1 MYMKKLM
8 CLLMFLAL
16 GMAHGLCQDYD
27 IRVENQGDGGKYYV
41 AVTTV
46 LDKKQ
51 NKEALEYLKKMAVEG
66 VMLRGVA
73 GAKGYPSQKPLIE
86 NPTAK
91 VTHKD
96 FFEAFNNDRLYL
108 NYVYLENESV
118 SVTQLP
124 KKKFEVSARLL
135 VDKESLLHLL
145 EEAGIVEGFSNL
157 W

>member
-1 MYMKKLM
+1 MKKLM
-8 CLLMFLAL
+8 CLLAFLAFGL
-16 GMAHGLCQDYD
+16 AHGFCQDYD
-27 IRVENQGDGGKYYV
+27 IRVENQGEGGKYYV
-41 AVTTV
+41 NVTTV

-51 NKEALEYLKKMAVEG
+51 NKEALDYLKKLAVEG

-73 GAKGYPSQKPLIE
+73 AANGFPSQKPLVD

-91 VTHKD
+91 TTHKD
-96 FFEAFNNDRLYL
+96 FFDAFNNDRLYL
-108 NYVYLENESV
+108 SYVTLERESV

-124 KKKFEVSARLL
+124 KKKFEVSGRLL
-135 VDKESLLHLL
+135 VDKESLLHFL